1 VPKRQSTIKSL
12 LYPSYTSPL
21 EVCWRFDA
29 IALRFSVKRWTKILL
44 ALVGLVVLGV
54 ASIPLFVS
62 ANTFRPTIET
72 QLITTLDRSVKLGD
86 LSLSLFS
93 GSLIAK
99 DLSVA
104 DDPNFSAAPF
114 LTAKEVRIGVLL
126 RPLIFSHKV
135 NLQSFQIKSPQITLI
150 RAANGKWNF
159 SSIARLRAIGGVA
172 DAAPEISKG
181 SAAELA
187 ILTVGRIVIEDG
199 RVVIASLPA
208 HGQPSVYE
216 HTNLS
221 VHDFSFAS
229 QFPFELSANLPVGG
243 TVDVTGHVGPL
254 NRADA
259 AASPA
264 DAQISI
270 KRLDP
275 VAARFLDPNAGL
287 SLLADIE
294 MRSASDGHAL
304 TTNGTMHIQNLKLRK
319 GAAAAP
325 KPLDF
330 AYSGTHLL
338 KENTGQIEDV
348 MAKIGD
354 AAIHVSGTYQPGALG
369 AKDSELSLKLSGQG
383 LPIDELQH
391 VMTAAGVRLPNGAV
405 LKGGMLALNLVI
417 IGQAKSLVISG
428 PIALDNTRLVG
439 FDLGSKIH
447 GIAALSGLK
456 TGDTTNIEKLRV
468 DVRIT
473 NASVVVNKIDAVIP
487 AVGELTGSGTVS
499 SADQLDFNLVAK
511 IDSAQGIRRVGAGL
525 LTKLN
530 SSGETPKN
538 TTGVP
543 LLVIGTPGDPNITA
557 DVGGIFQKKK
567 KSIAAFFDKKK

>member
-1 VPKRQSTIKSL
+1 VSSFNT
-12 LYPSYTSPL
+12 PSIQIDPL
-21 EVCWRFDA
+21 ATNAVRV
-29 IALRFSVKRWTKILL
+29 LSMRRWTKILL
-44 ALVGLVVLGV
+44 ALIGLIALGI
-54 ASIPLFVS
+54 ASIAFFVN
-62 ANTFRPTIET
+62 ANTFRPIIES
-72 QLITTLDRSVKLGD
+72 QLTTTLGRSVKVGH
-86 LSLSLFS
+86 LSLALFS

-104 DDPNFSAAPF
+104 DDPNFNSAPF
-114 LTAKEVRIGVLL
+114 LRAREVRIGVLL

-135 NLQSFQIKSPQITLI
+135 NLQSLQIKSPEITLI
-150 RAANGKWNF
+150 HAAKGTWNS
-159 SSIARLRAIGGVA
+159 SSIAQLHASG
-172 DAAPEISKG
+172 G
-181 SAAELA
+181 SAGPASGISRGLGAELPTF
-187 ILTVGRIVIEDG
+187 TVGRIAIEDG
-199 RVVIASLPA
+199 RAVIASLPA
-208 HGQPSVYE
+208 QGQPSVYE

-221 VHDFSFAS
+221 VRDLSFTS
-229 QFPFELSANLPVGG
+229 RFPFELSANLPAAGG
-243 TVDVTGHVGPL
+243 TVDITGHVGPL
-254 NRADA
+254 NRDDA

-275 VAARFLDPNAGL
+275 VAAGFLTPDAGL
-287 SLLADIE
+287 SLVADIE
-294 MRSASDGHAL
+294 MYSVSDGHTL

-319 GAAAAP
+319 SAAAAP

-338 KENTGQIEDV
+338 KENTGQIEDA

-354 AAIHVSGTYQPGALG
+354 AAIHLRGTYQLGAL
-369 AKDSELSLKLSGQG
+369 SEEDPELNLKLSGQS

-391 VMTAAGVRLPNGAV
+391 LMTAAGVRLPNGAV
-405 LKGGMLALNLVI
+405 LKGGSLALNLVI
-417 IGQAKSLVISG
+417 LGHAKSLVISG
-428 PIALDNTRLVG
+428 PIELDNTRLVG

-468 DVRIT
+468 TVRIT
-473 NASVVVNKIDAVIP
+473 DAGIVADKIDAVIP

-499 SADQLDFNLVAK
+499 TTGQLEFNLIAK
-511 IDSAQGIRRVGAGL
+511 IESAEGISKVGAEL

-530 SSGETPKN
+530 GPGETSKK

-543 LLVIGTPGDPNITA
+543 LRIIGTPEDPNITA
-557 DVGGIFQKKK
+557 DVGSIFQKKK
-567 KSIAAFFDKKK
+567 KSITALFDKKK